1 MLPHANAIKHTKIEL
16 HCATGIPLLRIPG
29 NDDLL
34 AGENDFTER
43 AAIEMV
49 ERLFK
54 FIKAVAV
61 LNDRLQARDINSP
74 DKILQRPAMSH
85 ANP

>member
-1 MLPHANAIKHTKIEL
+1 M
-16 HCATGIPLLRIPG
+16 TGAAREEITEKVVRLG
-29 NDDLL
+29 
-34 AGENDFTER
+34 AGMAFWGDR
-43 AAIEMV
+43 VQPAIEMV

-85 ANP
+85 ANPLNDRRFQQQLASRQ